1 MTLSRRNYIN
11 IQPCLWSPAVYMSNI
26 RPTTSLWFRWGNVW
40 TLFTQTNVA
49 CEHNPASNYELRNTA
64 GYTKPQQLITFEFH
78 INSLCLHVRCL
89 QDTRTKSHNNIWY
102 NAVIMPCQTKP
113 TENKKPPM
121 NFTFSVHLTCLPL
134 ALIPSSEPSDWSKE
148 NQQLTS
154 QLLYWWDRVQQMIMA
169 LHRLFTT
176 ITDEY
181 LCFCHLSIFSIVCT
195 WHTHARTPTPII
207 QVFWRAETTWLVQ
220 WNWTQRLL
228 SLFVSGFW
236 TKQMNRQIDFFYSTV
251 SHRYLGSNDASQVLN
266 QERKICIDYI
276 H

>member
-40 TLFTQTNVA
+40 TSFTQTNVA

-113 TENKKPPM
+113 TANLKKTHEFHFFCSSHM
-121 NFTFSVHLTCLPL
+121 FTFSTYPFIW
-134 ALIPSSEPSDWSKE
+134 AK
-148 NQQLTS
+148 
-154 QLLYWWDRVQQMIMA
+154 
-169 LHRLFTT
+169 RLKQRKPTT
-176 ITDEY
+176 HI
-181 LCFCHLSIFSIVCT
+181 SVVI
-195 WHTHARTPTPII
+195 
-207 QVFWRAETTWLVQ
+207 LV
-220 WNWTQRLL
+220 R
-228 SLFVSGFW
+228 
-236 TKQMNRQIDFFYSTV
+236 
-251 SHRYLGSNDASQVLN
+251 
-266 QERKICIDYI
+266 
-276 H
+276 